1 MYIVPELTSKQNTE
15 NRGLK
20 AGAASGSWASKR
32 FLAGHTPPFWPSS
45 LCVGHTCC
53 WVSAPLCTVVGNCN
67 LTWVGNFCYF
77 CSCSPHP
84 HHCWKVSSSHWHGV
98 FKAFPQVFIFT
109 KCGPTGKLFESSIPG
124 WFCWFSFC
132 LYYFKIRKL
141 RWLWSWMNRAWA
153 GRFLVLKIKGGI
165 LKKYKT

>member
-1 MYIVPELTSKQNTE
+1 MKSKANVNCICREYLWQRKYHMTP
-15 NRGLK
+15 NRV
-20 AGAASGSWASKR
+20 SFPSWA
-32 FLAGHTPPFWPSS
+32 HTPPFWPSPVS
-45 LCVGHTCC
+45 VGHTCC

-98 FKAFPQVFIFT
+98 FKTFPQVFIFT
-109 KCGPTGKLFESSIPG
+109 KCGPTGKLFESSVPG

>member
-15 NRGLK
+15 SQGLK
-20 AGAASGSWASKR
+20 AGVASGSWASKR
-32 FLAGHTPPFWPSS
+32 FLARHTPPFWPSS

-98 FKAFPQVFIFT
+98 FKTFPQVFIFT
-109 KCGPTGKLFESSIPG
+109 KCGPIGIFTKCGPIGKFFESSIPG

-132 LYYFKIRKL
+132 LYYFEIRKL
-141 RWLWSWMNRAWA
+141 MTLIMNESGLGW
-153 GRFLVLKIKGGI
+153 
-165 LKKYKT
+165 